1 MDHFTPLKPFLISK
15 MKTTLLLFF
24 SLFLFVLFCFVL
36 MTWNRVRVMNKTK
49 LMNEFKMLNKL
60 KAMNDLLVQ
69 LKKKLKLI
77 KS

>member
-1 MDHFTPLKPFLISK
+1 
-15 MKTTLLLFF
+15 
-24 SLFLFVLFCFVL
+24 
-36 MTWNRVRVMNKTK
+36 MNKTK
-49 LMNEFKMLNKL
+49 LMNEFKMLNNL